1 MGRKDKISPELKI
14 QAVLEYMNGN
24 GSFRSISLKYGVGR
38 TPFRKWVAKYKAQG
52 ETAFI
57 NNERNN
63 SYSSEFK
70 EMVVESYLSGEGSLQ
85 DISVK
90 YKIPGQDTV
99 RQWVMKYNGHKELKT
114 SGTGG
119 TIMTKG
125 RKTTYDERVEIV
137 KYCIEHNSNYAETAQ
152 KYQVS
157 YQQVYAWTTKY
168 EKDGV
173 EALLDRRGKRKPED
187 GMSEIEKL
195 KAQNKL
201 LEAENKRQQIEID
214 FLKKIKEIER
224 GRF

>member
-1 MGRKDKISPELKI
+1 MGRKDKISPKLKI

-24 GSFRSISLKYGVGR
+24 GSFQSIALAYGVGR
-38 TPFRKWVAKYKAQG
+38 TSFRKWVAKYKAQG

-57 NNERNN
+57 NNGRNS

-70 EMVVESYLSGEGSLQ
+70 EIVVQSYLSGEGSLQ
-85 DISVK
+85 DIAVK
-90 YKIPGQDTV
+90 YKIPSQDTV
-99 RQWVMKYNGHKELKT
+99 RQWIIKYNGHEELT
-114 SGTGG
+114 ASGTGG

-173 EALLDRRGKRKPED
+173 EALLDRRGKRKLEN
-187 GMSEIEKL
+187 GMSEVEKL

-201 LEAENKRQQIEID
+201 LEAENKRQQMEID
-214 FLKKIKEIER
+214 FLKKIEEIER
-224 GRF
+224 RRF